1 MIQITLSFTTV
12 AEAVAALSKID
23 LPAGAMADAE
33 KIAAVAE
40 AMRGKAKPDPK
51 PEKAAAIPTAA
62 ATPPSAVTAPTAAP
76 FEYATLRNKVL
87 PLLPKHGVGPFN
99 VIAGEFGFPN
109 LKTLG
114 EKGTPTQWAEA
125 FAKVEAFEA
134 AQAAA

>member
-40 AMRGKAKPDPK
+40 AMRGKEKPDPK
-51 PEKAAAIPTAA
+51 PEKAAAPVPA

-87 PLLPKHGVGPFN
+87 PLLPKHGVDPFN
-99 VIAGEFGFPN
+99 GIAGEFGFPN